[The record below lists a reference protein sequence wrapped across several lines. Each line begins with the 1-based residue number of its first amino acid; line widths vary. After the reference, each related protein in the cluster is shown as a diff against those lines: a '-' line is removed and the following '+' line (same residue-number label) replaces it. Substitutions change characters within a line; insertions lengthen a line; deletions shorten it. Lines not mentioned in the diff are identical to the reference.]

1 MHNPSEGIVTG
12 SSDGCLILWNVFSRT
27 KVSTYEKGFVRLS
40 SVMGRLS
47 SNPNGITACAYSY
60 DGSMIVYA
68 TGYGWELVRFEEDS
82 LRVGSALH
90 DRQGLQDGHDNTP
103 LRAHARDHRQQRQ
116 EGLGSVPKVL
126 CLLE

>member
-27 KVSTYEKGFVRLS
+27 KVSTYEKGFVHLS

-68 TGYGWELVRFEEDS
+68 TGYGWELVRFEEES
-82 LRVGSALH
+82 H
-90 DRQGLQDGHDNTP
+90 
-103 LRAHARDHRQQRQ
+103 
-116 EGLGSVPKVL
+116 E
-126 CLLE
+126 